1 MKNIKFYIIEHNDN
15 PVKIFFDTNQN
26 SLFILENKKHYFA
39 SHYNAKEE
47 IEVFWVPIIFNE
59 DLVKEL
65 VKFIEPA
72 LINAG
77 EMSEEPIEL
86 GGNKISLLE
95 SPICLEVDKCMHMKP
110 KSIFEF
116 VGSIF
121 IKSIMGHKLI
131 NGNKRFSLAF
141 LILILRY
148 FGYHLTWSKGE
159 QKNYSFHKVKIEKF
173 VEILE
178 KDYNE
183 GVRKVIEWISNS
195 CVIAIKF

>member
-1 MKNIKFYIIEHNDN
+1 MKSIKFYIVENNDN
-15 PVKIFFDTNQN
+15 PNKIFFETNRN
-26 SLFILENKKHYFA
+26 SLFIFENEKHYFD

-47 IEVFWVPIIFNE
+47 VEVFWVPIIFNE
-59 DLVKEL
+59 EL
-65 VKFIEPA
+65 ARELAKFIEPA

-77 EMSEEPIEL
+77 KMSEEPIEWDE
-86 GGNKISLLE
+86 NKILLLE
-95 SPICLEVDKCMHMKP
+95 APIYSEITKCMYEEP

-116 VGSIF
+116 IGSIF

-148 FGYHLTWSKGE
+148 FGYHLMWSKGE
-159 QKNYSFHKVKIEKF
+159 QKNHSFHKVKIEKF
-173 VEILE
+173 VKILE
-178 KDYNE
+178 IDYNE
-183 GVRKVIEWISNS
+183 GVKKVIEWISNS